1 MQVALSFTFLHGSAS
16 ETYSAKTLEDVFLD
30 LALPLQA
37 REGSSF
43 PKPFRIEIF
52 ITIPNSKEVKIEKL
66 RHKRHM
72 SWQIVCF
79 RCVCQDS
86 DCHCGGPWAKFH
98 KLLNFTFAH
107 SSGNLAG
114 GISKPLQSL
123 CYEKA
128 LPMLRSVLSPI
139 LHTDGALKQANLG
152 AMMTS
157 EYMHFGEHYCPS
169 GLVAALSLCA
179 AVHAHKAQ
187 EMEQIRRLRPEVI
200 PKVDPLETE
209 ADESINWQLALGSW
223 TELLPTGCERHVS
236 CLAYLEVL
244 LALQT
249 IRYCGLCITE
259 KEWLF
264 TADEVN
270 ENAIRWLRWLWH
282 RGAYTVPPLWEGPSS
297 EKRVQPAMPWR
308 VAGAFAGPSRG
319 APEDGSGATEV
330 LRKLAAQ
337 WRPKQVTTRRY
348 LGRCA
353 FEIAFMF
360 VCVCFC

>member
-1 MQVALSFTFLHGSAS
+1 
-16 ETYSAKTLEDVFLD
+16 
-30 LALPLQA
+30 
-37 REGSSF
+37 
-43 PKPFRIEIF
+43 
-52 ITIPNSKEVKIEKL
+52 
-66 RHKRHM
+66 
-72 SWQIVCF
+72 
-79 RCVCQDS
+79 
-86 DCHCGGPWAKFH
+86 
-98 KLLNFTFAH
+98 
-107 SSGNLAG
+107 
-114 GISKPLQSL
+114 
-123 CYEKA
+123 
-128 LPMLRSVLSPI
+128 MLRSVLSPI

-179 AVHAHKAQ
+179 AVHVDKAR
-187 EMEQIRRLRPEVI
+187 EMEQIRQLRPEVI
-200 PKVDPLETE
+200 PKVDPLETEE

-223 TELLPTGCERHVS
+223 TELLPTGCERHLS
-236 CLAYLEVL
+236 CLAYQEVL

-259 KEWLF
+259 KEWFF

-270 ENAIRWLRWLWH
+270 ENAIRWLRWLWQ

-308 VAGAFAGPSRG
+308 VAGAFAGPSHG

-348 LGRCA
+348 LGLLGKA

-360 VCVCFC
+360 VVLLFLRVFS